1 MTPVPEGQML
11 ATLFLGTG
19 MVSVEHQGAWLFAR
33 GNSLIF
39 EHMTNALHH
48 VQVFIG
54 SSTEGLRIA
63 RTLQAEL
70 EAATDCAVKRW
81 DTDTF
86 APGSITL
93 DALIARANSVDF
105 AVLVATG
112 EDTIT
117 SRGTQTAAVRDNIIL
132 EFGLFL
138 GALGRER
145 VYLLSVGDAKL
156 PSDLLGLTRLIYR
169 DRRDGDIRAG
179 LTDAVL
185 RIEEAIARLG
195 PRVPRTE
202 PETARDVRAVEAV
215 ANNALSGPG
224 ETQAQRETAHNAA
237 SGSLAASYAEQTF
250 KALEEEIKWLSSN
263 AASQGWSV
271 VKNNPT
277 TLRLRSPK
285 GKEFTLPRRRPAG
298 TRAELRK
305 FVTELRANGLRV
317 NRALQDAVE
326 NSPFG

>member
-1 MTPVPEGQML
+1 M
-11 ATLFLGTG
+11 
-19 MVSVEHQGAWLFAR
+19 
-33 GNSLIF
+33 F
-39 EHMTNALHH
+39 EHMTNALPQI
-48 VQVFIG
+48 QVFIG
-54 SSTEGLRIA
+54 SSTEGLKIA

-70 EAATDCAVKRW
+70 EAATDCTVKRW
-81 DTDTF
+81 DTNTF
-86 APGSITL
+86 APGSFTL

-105 AVLVATG
+105 AILVATG
-112 EDTIT
+112 EDTVT
-117 SRGTQTAAVRDNIIL
+117 SRGTETAAVRDNIIL

-156 PSDLLGLTRLIYR
+156 PTDLLGLTRLIYR

-185 RIEEAIARLG
+185 RIEEVMATLG
-195 PRVPRTE
+195 PRVSRTE
-202 PETARDVRAVEAV
+202 PGTAWDAPNETV
-215 ANNALSGPG
+215 AKKSVSGVPG
-224 ETQAQRETAHNAA
+224 EAQSQRETAREMAPNF
-237 SGSLAASYAEQTF
+237 LAAGHAEQTL
-250 KALEEEIKWLSSN
+250 KALEEEINWLCSN
-263 AASQGWSV
+263 ATSQGWSV

-277 TLRLRSPK
+277 TLRMRSPK
-285 GKEFTLPRRRPAG
+285 GKEFMLRRRRPAG

>member
-1 MTPVPEGQML
+1 
-11 ATLFLGTG
+11 
-19 MVSVEHQGAWLFAR
+19 
-33 GNSLIF
+33 
-39 EHMTNALHH
+39 MTNALHH

-54 SSTEGLRIA
+54 SSTEGLKIA

-105 AVLVATG
+105 AILVATG
-112 EDTIT
+112 EDTVT

-156 PSDLLGLTRLIYR
+156 PSDLLGLTRLFYR

-185 RIEEAIARLG
+185 RIEEAMARLG
-195 PRVPRTE
+195 PRARRTE
-202 PETARDVRAVEAV
+202 PETPRDIRDVETV
-215 ANNALSGPG
+215 AKNALSEVPG
-224 ETQAQRETAHNAA
+224 ETQAQRKTADNAA
-237 SGSLAASYAEQTF
+237 PGFLAASHAEQTL
-250 KALEEEIKWLSSN
+250 KALEEEIKWLCSN
-263 AASQGWSV
+263 ATSQGWSV

-305 FVTELRANGLRV
+305 FVTELRANGLRA

>member
-1 MTPVPEGQML
+1 
-11 ATLFLGTG
+11 
-19 MVSVEHQGAWLFAR
+19 
-33 GNSLIF
+33 
-39 EHMTNALHH
+39 MTNALHH

-54 SSTEGLRIA
+54 SSTEGLKIA

-105 AVLVATG
+105 AILVATG
-112 EDTIT
+112 EDTVT

-156 PSDLLGLTRLIYR
+156 PSDLLGLTRLFYR

-185 RIEEAIARLG
+185 RIEEAMARLG
-195 PRVPRTE
+195 PRARRTE
-202 PETARDVRAVEAV
+202 PETPRDIRDVETV
-215 ANNALSGPG
+215 AKNALSEVPG
-224 ETQAQRETAHNAA
+224 ETQAQRKTADNAA
-237 SGSLAASYAEQTF
+237 PGFLAASHAEQTL
-250 KALEEEIKWLSSN
+250 KALEEEIKWLCSN
-263 AASQGWSV
+263 ATSQGWAV

-305 FVTELRANGLRV
+305 FVTELRANGLRA

>member
-1 MTPVPEGQML
+1 M
-11 ATLFLGTG
+11 
-19 MVSVEHQGAWLFAR
+19 
-33 GNSLIF
+33 
-39 EHMTNALHH
+39 
-48 VQVFIG
+48 
-54 SSTEGLRIA
+54 EGLRIA

-86 APGSITL
+86 TPGSITL

-112 EDTIT
+112 EDTVT
-117 SRGTQTAAVRDNIIL
+117 SRGTQSSAVRDNIIL

-156 PSDLLGLTRLIYR
+156 PSDLQGLTRLIYR
-169 DRRDGDIRAG
+169 NRPDGDIRAG
-179 LTDAVL
+179 LNDAVL
-185 RIEEAIARLG
+185 RIEKVMTDLG
-195 PRVPRTE
+195 PRAGGTKPNPPGGTRSFVER
-202 PETARDVRAVEAV
+202 VAVD
-215 ANNALSGPG
+215 ALSAFPG
-224 ETQAQRETAHNAA
+224 DVPAQRNIVQNKQMPASTTLDAA
-237 SGSLAASYAEQTF
+237 PNVLAANHAEQTLR
-250 KALEEEIKWLSSN
+250 ALEEEIKWLCSN
-263 AASQGWSV
+263 ATNQGWSV

-277 TLRLRSPK
+277 ALRVSSPK
-285 GKEFTLPRRRPAG
+285 GQEFTLPRKRPAG

-317 NRALQDAVE
+317 NRALQGPVE
-326 NSPFG
+326 DSPFG

>member
-1 MTPVPEGQML
+1 
-11 ATLFLGTG
+11 
-19 MVSVEHQGAWLFAR
+19 
-33 GNSLIF
+33 
-39 EHMTNALHH
+39 MTNALHH

-54 SSTEGLRIA
+54 SSTEGLKIA

-105 AVLVATG
+105 AILVATG
-112 EDTIT
+112 EDTVT

-145 VYLLSVGDAKL
+145 VYLLSVGDDAKL
-156 PSDLLGLTRLIYR
+156 PSDLLGLTRLFYR
-169 DRRDGDIRAG
+169 DRRDGDTRAG

-185 RIEEAIARLG
+185 RIEEAMARLG
-195 PRVPRTE
+195 PRARRTE
-202 PETARDVRAVEAV
+202 PETPWDIRDVETV
-215 ANNALSGPG
+215 AKNALSEVPG
-224 ETQAQRETAHNAA
+224 ETQAQRKTADNAA
-237 SGSLAASYAEQTF
+237 PGFLAASHAEQTL
-250 KALEEEIKWLSSN
+250 KALEEEIKWLCSN
-263 AASQGWSV
+263 ATSQGWSV

-305 FVTELRANGLRV
+305 FVTELRANGLRA

>member
-1 MTPVPEGQML
+1 MGHHGGW
-11 ATLFLGTG
+11 F
-19 MVSVEHQGAWLFAR
+19 FAH

-54 SSTEGLRIA
+54 SSTEGLKIA

-93 DALIARANSVDF
+93 DSLIARAKSVDF
-105 AVLVATG
+105 AILVATG

-156 PSDLLGLTRLIYR
+156 PSDLLGLTRLVYR

-185 RIEEAIARLG
+185 RIEEAMAKLG
-195 PRVPRTE
+195 PRVSRTE
-202 PETARDVRAVEAV
+202 PGTAGDHRDLEAV
-215 ANNALSGPG
+215 AKNVPSEVQREPH
-224 ETQAQRETAHNAA
+224 AQRETAQIGALGFLE
-237 SGSLAASYAEQTF
+237 GSHAEQTLR
-250 KALEEEIKWLSSN
+250 ALEEEINWLCSN
-263 AASQGWSV
+263 ATSQGWSV

-277 TLRLRSPK
+277 MLRLGSPK

>member
-1 MTPVPEGQML
+1 MSLSLEQGIVPVEKQ
-11 ATLFLGTG
+11 GT
-19 MVSVEHQGAWLFAR
+19 WLFAR
-33 GNSLIF
+33 WNSLIF

-48 VQVFIG
+48 AQVFIG
-54 SSTEGLRIA
+54 SSTEGLKIA

-70 EAATDCAVKRW
+70 EAATDCVVKRW

-93 DALIARANSVDF
+93 DALIARAKSVDF
-105 AVLVATG
+105 AILVATG

-169 DRRDGDIRAG
+169 NRRDGDIRAG

-185 RIEEAIARLG
+185 RIEEAMARLG
-195 PRVPRTE
+195 PRASRTE
-202 PETARDVRAVEAV
+202 PETALETLDVETV
-215 ANNALSGPG
+215 AKKALSEVPG
-224 ETQAQRETAHNAA
+224 KTQAQRETAHNAA
-237 SGSLAASYAEQTF
+237 PGFLAANHAEQTL
-250 KALEEEIKWLSSN
+250 KALEEEINWLCSN

-271 VKNNPT
+271 AKNNPT

>member
-1 MTPVPEGQML
+1 M
-11 ATLFLGTG
+11 
-19 MVSVEHQGAWLFAR
+19 
-33 GNSLIF
+33 F
-39 EHMTNALHH
+39 EHMTNSPHH

-54 SSTEGLRIA
+54 SSMEGLKIA

-105 AVLVATG
+105 AILVATG

-117 SRGTQTAAVRDNIIL
+117 SRGTQSAAVRDNIIL

-156 PSDLLGLTRLIYR
+156 PSDLQGLTRLIYR
-169 DRRDGDIRAG
+169 DRPDGDIRAG
-179 LTDAVL
+179 LNDAVL
-185 RIEEAIARLG
+185 RIEEAMTNHG
-195 PRVPRTE
+195 PRAGRTRQNPPRGSRSAVKRVAKDALSVLPEDAPAQRNVPQNIQIPAT
-202 PETARDVRAVEAV
+202 TTHVEAP
-215 ANNALSGPG
+215 SF
-224 ETQAQRETAHNAA
+224 
-237 SGSLAASYAEQTF
+237 LAANHAEQTLR
-250 KALEEEIKWLSSN
+250 ALDEEIKWLCSN
-263 AASQGWSV
+263 ATNQGWSV

-277 TLRLRSPK
+277 TLRLSSPK
-285 GKEFTLPRRRPAG
+285 GKDFALPRKRPAG

-317 NRALQDAVE
+317 NRALQGAVE
-326 NSPFG
+326 DSPFG